1 MTLEEK
7 AIKLA
12 DFWYDTDFYNFK
24 DNFEG
29 IEDAI
34 NQAKKCIE
42 TDFCRTIAII
52 MQDISEIEDDE
63 FTKQANKI
71 IEIIS
76 NGVCDAD
83 YLAEIACVVNE
94 RRIY

>member
-7 AIKLA
+7 AIKLVN
-12 DFWYDTDFYNFK
+12 FWYDTDYYNFK

-34 NQAKKCIE
+34 NQAKRCI
-42 TDFCRTIAII
+42 TKDLDRTIEII
-52 MQDISEIEDDE
+52 KQDISEIEDDE
-63 FTKQANKI
+63 FTKQANEI

-76 NGVCDAD
+76 EG
-83 YLAEIACVVNE
+83 E
-94 RRIY
+94 